1 MRRLV
6 VSVGLVAV
14 LGLAGCGGGGDDEE
28 AAPTT
33 TVPPTTTTAAVGDD
47 QAGTP
52 FCQLA
57 KTYAEKYASI
67 LTVANDPAKL
77 RAATTDAESA
87 IRQAQATAP
96 AEVKADVTL
105 VATTASQVL
114 TALQRNNFDLSRTPE
129 AITRLQEP
137 SFTTAL
143 SNLNRYG
150 RAHCGIA

>member
-1 MRRLV
+1 MRRL
-6 VSVGLVAV
+6 L
-14 LGLAGCGGGGDDEE
+14 LAAALASALALTGCGGGDDEG

-33 TVPPTTTTAAVGDD
+33 AAAPATTAAVGND

-57 KTYAEKYASI
+57 KTYSERSATLLQVAS
-67 LTVANDPAKL
+67 DPVKL

-96 AEVKADVTL
+96 AEVKADVTK
-105 VATTASQVL
+105 VATTVSEVL
-114 TALQRNNFDLSRTPE
+114 TLLQRNNFDLIKTPD
-129 AITRLQEP
+129 AAAKLQDP
-137 SFTTAL
+137 GFQAAL
-143 SNLNRYG
+143 GNVNRYG